1 VRLPSPSPTAAAP
14 NQKTP
19 LMRRITTIREIRRPT
34 PENRAIDAI
43 CAVSEFS
50 AGVDEMPVV
59 FGTTG
64 LTGSWLFAKL
74 LTSKSQAVA
83 RMVQCAFWLSAN
95 PPQGAAAGRHPS
107 LPPGFDHLP

>member
-1 VRLPSPSPTAAAP
+1 VRAVAVNKRDGSRS

-19 LMRRITTIREIRRPT
+19 FMRRSTTIKEARRPT
-34 PENRAIDAI
+34 PENSAIETN

-50 AGVDEMPVV
+50 AGVEEMPVV

-74 LTSKSQAVA
+74 LSSKSQTVA
-83 RMVQCAFWLSAN
+83 PKVQCAFWLSAN
-95 PPQGAAAGRHPS
+95 PPQGVEPAS
-107 LPPGFDHLP
+107 D